1 MHVILLQKGW
11 ATLSFFN
18 FNLMNGDEVNKSHD
32 YMYEIFS
39 SRQHLNLW
47 QMQLRAISTLM
58 RRRTQIIS
66 FTSVAQLHN
75 LIPAPSSENV
85 TKMRSLTVNHPVKS
99 SMHCFI
105 PKPGF
110 CQIVK
115 EAIEPHFKSLR
126 CML

>member
-1 MHVILLQKGW
+1 
-11 ATLSFFN
+11 
-18 FNLMNGDEVNKSHD
+18 
-32 YMYEIFS
+32 
-39 SRQHLNLW
+39 
-47 QMQLRAISTLM
+47 M

-75 LIPAPSSENV
+75 LIPASSENV

-115 EAIEPHFKSLR
+115 EAIESHFKILLCIQLHKNLLSQKSAFQIQSIFLIMEKLEMFLVVNWVQQGYDNGTE
-126 CML
+126 CLKINKNGQNST

>member
-1 MHVILLQKGW
+1 
-11 ATLSFFN
+11 
-18 FNLMNGDEVNKSHD
+18 
-32 YMYEIFS
+32 
-39 SRQHLNLW
+39 
-47 QMQLRAISTLM
+47 M

-75 LIPAPSSENV
+75 LIPASSENV
-85 TKMRSLTVNHPVKS
+85 TKMRSITVNHPVKS

-115 EAIEPHFKSLR
+115 EAIESHFKSLR
-126 CML
+126 CTYAVEEFSTENLHFKLKAFCF